1 MVTELGKDKELEVK
15 FFVGDLEAMR
25 ERLSELGA
33 KLVGQR
39 THEYNLRFDTPEG
52 SLSEAES
59 LLRLRRDIGVRLTY
73 KGPSI
78 TLGGVLA
85 RKEIEFDVSDFD
97 AVQAALDWEVMVT
110 KQINNLMSIAADEKD
125 YIAQEFLRWFVN
137 EQLEEI
143 SKMSTILNI
152 IKRAGD
158 NMLMAETYITDT
170 LVEIESVE
178 GGQAA

>member
-1 MVTELGKDKELEVK
+1 MLISENLQKAINTQIGNEFGASLEYLQIASYFESEDMLK
-15 FFVGDLEAMR
+15 LAQIFFDQSDEERFHAM
-25 ERLSELGA
+25 
-33 KLVGQR
+33 K
-39 THEYNLRFDTPEG
+39 
-52 SLSEAES
+52 
-59 LLRLRRDIGVRLTY
+59 LLRYVLDAGGEVDIPGLD
-73 KGPSI
+73 KP
-78 TLGGVLA
+78 
-85 RKEIEFDVSDFD
+85 RKDFTSPVD
-97 AVQAALDWEVMVT
+97 AVQAALDWEVTVT

-170 LVEIESVE
+170 LADIESVE
-178 GGQAA
+178 GGAAA